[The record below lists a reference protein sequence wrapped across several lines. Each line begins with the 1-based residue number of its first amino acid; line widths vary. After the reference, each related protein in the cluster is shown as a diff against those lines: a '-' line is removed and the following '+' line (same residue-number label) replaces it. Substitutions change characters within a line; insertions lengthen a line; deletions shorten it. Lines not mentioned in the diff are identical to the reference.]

1 MLGGTSN
8 TGWSDELLDGG
19 FSSGTSYETGLGT
32 SYETGFG
39 TSFGNSSSN
48 EDDNSSVDFDKDEGV
63 ELQRPRPTF
72 LQVSV
77 EEEPWYEILV
87 FRRQ

>member
-8 TGWSDELLDGG
+8 TGWSDELLDVG

>member
-1 MLGGTSN
+1 MKTILVVDD
-8 TGWSDELLDGG
+8 DEAIRTLLQ
-19 FSSGTSYETGLGT
+19 EEL
-32 SYETGFG
+32 E
-39 TSFGNSSSN
+39 
-48 EDDNSSVDFDKDEGV
+48 DEGV
-63 ELQRPRPTF
+63 ELQRQRPTF